1 MAVHDFIIRSINTQK
16 LTCLCMLDL
25 SSAFDTIDHSILL
38 HRLQMWFG
46 VRGQALSW
54 FKSYLSNR
62 KFTVRIDS
70 HQSSPSN
77 VPFGV
82 PQGSVLGPLLFTLY
96 TTPLSSLISSLS
108 HQHHLFADDTQLF
121 ASFSPS
127 FFNQQA
133 DSLQNTFTSIS
144 SWMSSNFL
152 TLNSSK
158 TEFIIFGNSHQ
169 LAKLQNPCLC
179 LNNTTLIQPVPS
191 ARNLGFIFD
200 RHLSLHDQITAI
212 SKACFYHIRDLRR
225 LRSSLNLH
233 TASIIATS
241 LVQTKLD
248 YCNSLYLNL
257 PDCEINR
264 LQFIQ
269 NSLARA
275 VTQSSRFA
283 HITPVLKSL
292 HWLKIKERILY
303 KIISITY
310 KTLETSQPVYLS
322 ELLTLHEGPSTRSSN
337 LVTLQRPPN
346 PSRSKIS
353 DRSYYFAAPQI
364 WNSLP
369 PQLRQPCSKLNP
381 NNQRICALSHAT
393 FHAQLKTHL
402 FLMSYPQATNHPNV
416 RPPRKPPQ

>member
-1 MAVHDFIIRSINTQK
+1 
-16 LTCLCMLDL
+16 
-25 SSAFDTIDHSILL
+25 
-38 HRLQMWFG
+38 
-46 VRGQALSW
+46 
-54 FKSYLSNR
+54 
-62 KFTVRIDS
+62 
-70 HQSSPSN
+70 
-77 VPFGV
+77 
-82 PQGSVLGPLLFTLY
+82 
-96 TTPLSSLISSLS
+96 
-108 HQHHLFADDTQLF
+108 
-121 ASFSPS
+121 
-127 FFNQQA
+127 
-133 DSLQNTFTSIS
+133 
-144 SWMSSNFL
+144 MSSNFL

-169 LAKLQNPCLC
+169 LAKLQNPSLC
-179 LNNTTLIQPVPS
+179 LNKTTIIQPVPS

-200 RHLSLHDQITAI
+200 RYLSLHDQITAI
-212 SKACFYHIRDLRR
+212 SKACFFHIRDLRR

-264 LQFIQ
+264 LQYIQ

-303 KIISITY
+303 KTISITY

-322 ELLTLHEGPSTRSSN
+322 KLLAIYEGPSTRSSN

-369 PQLRQPCSKLNP
+369 PQLRQPCSKLDP
-381 NNQRICALSHAT
+381 NNQRICALSHAN
-393 FHAQLKTHL
+393 FHSQLKTHL
-402 FLMSYPQATNHPNV
+402 FQLSYPQETNPPKV